1 MGLNIEKLNSA
12 EILALS
18 FDSLGLLISLCDII
32 GGMGME
38 GISIVVGIGC
48 YGGRPAIE
56 FDEYIESI
64 TQKRI

>member
-12 EILALS
+12 EILALG
-18 FDSLGLLISLCDII
+18 FDSLGLLISLCDI
-32 GGMGME
+32 GGLGME
-38 GISIVVGIGC
+38 SISIVVGIGC

-56 FDEYIESI
+56 FNEYIGST